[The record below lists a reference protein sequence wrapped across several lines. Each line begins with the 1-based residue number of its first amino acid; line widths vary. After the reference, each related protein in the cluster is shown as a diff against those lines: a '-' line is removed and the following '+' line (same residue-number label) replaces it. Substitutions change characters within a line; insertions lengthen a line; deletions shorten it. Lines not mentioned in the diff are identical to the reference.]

1 LKRVRAEGLYSRQS
15 NAFFPKPDK
24 STSLLQYS
32 NAQFSP
38 NKTDEDIFAHAD
50 SKNNQKW
57 KNVGKMFAK
66 TKKYEKK
73 RGDV

>member
-1 LKRVRAEGLYSRQS
+1 LKRVRTEGLYSRQS

-50 SKNNQKW
+50 SIKQPKMEKCWQNVCKN
-57 KNVGKMFAK
+57 
-66 TKKYEKK
+66 KKKGKK